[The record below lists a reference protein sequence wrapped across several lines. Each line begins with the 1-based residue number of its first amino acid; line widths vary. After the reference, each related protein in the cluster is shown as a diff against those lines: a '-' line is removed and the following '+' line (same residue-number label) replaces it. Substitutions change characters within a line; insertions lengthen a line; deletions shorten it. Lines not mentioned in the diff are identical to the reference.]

1 MILETANIL
10 ETRLHFDE
18 ELNTPLLDAIIF
30 IYSFELCTLLWLYH
44 WPLVGDFH
52 SNIAIVALV
61 FAGLIID
68 LSNKRNP
75 LLLLQCNY
83 LPSRNHMVMNYFK
96 SSNETSNLNGYYMY
110 LIEHLFKNVFISHF
124 SCTLYLKSFMIIYI
138 V

>member
-1 MILETANIL
+1 MKNLIHLSWTPSYLYIPLNFAPSYGSTIGRWLEIL
-10 ETRLHFDE
+10 
-18 ELNTPLLDAIIF
+18 
-30 IYSFELCTLLWLYH
+30 
-44 WPLVGDFH
+44 H

-96 SSNETSNLNGYYMY
+96 SSHETSNLNGYYMY
-110 LIEHLFKNVFISHF
+110 VIEHLFKNVFISHF